1 VAEQKTRSRSGA
13 SGRRGGAASG
23 TPDALGRLNDSIESA
38 QKALKDLRGEMSR
51 GSRELLSDVDK
62 TLRDARKN
70 LRRTSR
76 RIVKDLDEVQQ
87 SARGKRVTGTRK
99 TPATQTS
106 SRRRSSAPSSSARS
120 GGGRRSSA
128 KS

>member
-1 VAEQKTRSRSGA
+1 VAERKTRPRSGA
-13 SGRRGGAASG
+13 SRRRSGADSG

-38 QKALKDLRGEMSR
+38 QTALKDLRGEMSR

-76 RIVKDLDEVQQ
+76 RIAKDLDDAQQ

-99 TPATQTS
+99 TPASQTS
-106 SRRRSSAPSSSARS
+106 SRRRSTGRS
-120 GGGRRSSA
+120 GAA